1 MVLKK
6 KRAKNKQEAQTRR
19 LRQRNPLLS
28 ARCHSPKG
36 CFLAPSVARASNRRS
51 RRSLLKA
58 QQTQNKAHSKS
69 TSQSKAHSKNTSR
82 LPIRQPY
89 SQCVCTIFI
98 DKTCTRRKVGV
109 TQIAQ
114 GRVRGLELQP
124 SHGTRCLR
132 WQTPELA
139 GLSRRGVGNEL
150 SDQLSKSSKHVVGAA
165 ACLEAHCGEENQL
178 SLHLPL
184 SALGLESFWAA

>member
-1 MVLKK
+1 M
-6 KRAKNKQEAQTRR
+6 ASCHQQTFPAESKVFMTPP
-19 LRQRNPLLS
+19 RNPAMASCNLPLS
-28 ARCHSPKG
+28 WWWFLQRLHPCVAPLIVSGGLHSEY
-36 CFLAPSVARASNRRS
+36 
-51 RRSLLKA
+51 
-58 QQTQNKAHSKS
+58 
-69 TSQSKAHSKNTSR
+69 TSR
-82 LPIRQPY
+82 LSIKQPY

-109 TQIAQ
+109 TRIAQ

-150 SDQLSKSSKHVVGAA
+150 SDQLRKSSKHVVGAA
-165 ACLEAHCGEENQL
+165 ACLAG
-178 SLHLPL
+178 SLRRGKPTLT
-184 SALGLESFWAA
+184 ALAFVGAWS

>member
-1 MVLKK
+1 MRLPSPTQPRRTTPLWPAATSKPSNSKLVVLSSTLHPCMT
-6 KRAKNKQEAQTRR
+6 RLTILEA
-19 LRQRNPLLS
+19 LHLEY
-28 ARCHSPKG
+28 
-36 CFLAPSVARASNRRS
+36 
-51 RRSLLKA
+51 
-58 QQTQNKAHSKS
+58 
-69 TSQSKAHSKNTSR
+69 TSR
-82 LPIRQPY
+82 LSIKQPY

-109 TQIAQ
+109 TRIAQ

-139 GLSRRGVGNEL
+139 GLSRRGAGNEL

-184 SALGLESFWAA
+184 SALGLESF